1 MIAAGNRLKE
11 ERIDLVSV
19 KLHAECVTQEESY
32 FLTTIGRDLR
42 QPLQMLN
49 RLQEILARKVKD
61 KEVLSLIGRLN
72 EVESGLTNTM
82 GALFDLSR
90 PKTRNVCEERT
101 VELWPTTMQGPTTM
115 QAELQ
120 RADAQIDAN
129 LSTIF
134 VVDHE
139 SPVREAMLELFQK
152 KGWSVEAYPNGE
164 AFFKSY
170 RPGREGCLVIDS
182 RIPGMSGLEMLE
194 CLKAWGG
201 CLPTI
206 MITDHADTRLAV
218 RAMRAGAVGFL
229 EKPILCDEL
238 LANIERALE
247 LARNAAVLS
256 SFHAEAVRR
265 MAGLT
270 ARERQVM
277 ELVVEGNP
285 NKQIAYVLGINQRT
299 VETHRATVMKKIGA
313 RSLPE
318 LIHMTIAGSS
328 HIT

>member
-11 ERIDLVSV
+11 EWIDLVSV
-19 KLHAECVTQEESY
+19 KLHAECVTLEESH

-49 RLQEILARKVKD
+49 RLQELLARKVKD
-61 KEVLSLIGRLN
+61 KEVLNLMARLN
-72 EVESGLTNTM
+72 EVENGLTDVMDT
-82 GALFDLSR
+82 LLDLGR
-90 PKTRNVCEERT
+90 PETKIVCEDRA
-101 VELWPTTMQGPTTM
+101 VELWQSTM
-115 QAELQ
+115 QAEPQ
-120 RADAQIDAN
+120 RTDTQIDAN
-129 LSTIF
+129 LTTIF
-134 VVDHE
+134 MVGDE
-139 SPVREAMLELFQK
+139 STVRESMLDLFQK
-152 KGWSVEAYPNGE
+152 KGWSVEAYPNGR
-164 AFFKSY
+164 AFIKSY
-170 RPGREGCLVIDS
+170 RPGREGCLIIDA
-182 RIPGMSGLEMLE
+182 RMPGMSGLEMLE
-194 CLKAWGG
+194 YLKAWGG

-206 MITDHADTRLAV
+206 MITGHADIRLAV

-229 EKPILCDEL
+229 EKPVQCDEL
-238 LANIERALE
+238 LANVERALE

-256 SFHAEAVRR
+256 SFRAEAVRR
-265 MAGLT
+265 MAELT

-318 LIHMTIAGSS
+318 LIHLTIAGSP
-328 HIT
+328 HDT

>member
-11 ERIDLVSV
+11 ERVDLGSI
-19 KLHAECVTQEESY
+19 KLHAECVTHEESY

-49 RLQEILARKVKD
+49 RLQKILARKVKD
-61 KEVLSLIGRLN
+61 KKILNLIARLN

-90 PKTRNVCEERT
+90 PETMTICEQRT
-101 VELWPTTMQGPTTM
+101 IDLWPATMQTELQ
-115 QAELQ
+115 QAE
-120 RADAQIDAN
+120 IDTN
-129 LSTIF
+129 LTTIF
-134 VVDHE
+134 VVDVE

-164 AFFKSY
+164 AFLKSY
-170 RPGREGCLVIDS
+170 HLGREGCLVINA

-194 CLKAWGG
+194 YLKAGGG

-218 RAMRAGAVGFL
+218 RAMKAGAVGFL
-229 EKPILCDEL
+229 EKPVQYEEL

-247 LARNAAVLS
+247 LARNTAVHS
-256 SFHAEAVRR
+256 SFHAEAARR

-270 ARERQVM
+270 VRERQVM
-277 ELVVEGNP
+277 DLVVEGNP

-318 LIHMTIAGSS
+318 LIHLTITGSS
-328 HIT
+328 HVT